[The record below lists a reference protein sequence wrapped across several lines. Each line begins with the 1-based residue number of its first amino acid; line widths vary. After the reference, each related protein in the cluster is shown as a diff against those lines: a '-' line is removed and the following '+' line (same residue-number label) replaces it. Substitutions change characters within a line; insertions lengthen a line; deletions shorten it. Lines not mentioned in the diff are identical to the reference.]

1 LLSFSTRDTVAME
14 TPARSATA
22 LMEGGFFIGKT
33 FSHGSHVARSNS
45 EGW

>member
-1 LLSFSTRDTVAME
+1 ME

-33 FSHGSHVARSNS
+33 FSHGSHAQPR
-45 EGW
+45 G